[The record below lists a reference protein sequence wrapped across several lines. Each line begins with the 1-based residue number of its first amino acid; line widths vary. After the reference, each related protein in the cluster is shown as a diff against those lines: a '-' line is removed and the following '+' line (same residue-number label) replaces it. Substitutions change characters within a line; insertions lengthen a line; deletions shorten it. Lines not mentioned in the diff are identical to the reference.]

1 MLVVLIRSKVGP
13 EQHYRYPLNILATW
27 FSSII
32 SAGAYYLTLEVFNTP
47 WIAPHRIIAMAVY
60 LLTYNL
66 FGQLLGLVIEKHF
79 YDTEK
84 VSFIDEDLFFS
95 SKVAAILLPSAYIL
109 VYLYESLGAAGVVL
123 AGVPFIA
130 ISVVT
135 QYYYKAK
142 MNTQFLFEITKYSQ
156 LLARKKN
163 KKAVIKDFMDYVIKI
178 FPGKQVYYF
187 KMIKDNLA
195 VLDSVS
201 ILDGLFTGNQPEV
214 ILTENSPLM
223 SAFRT
228 ETVTVYD
235 QADEWRNKAYYYP
248 SYYPESAIALPVISK
263 GKNRGLIV
271 ITHPR
276 RKVYDEI
283 LISLISMFYQYF
295 LNVLETINEFEDL
308 ESSNHTDYLTNLP
321 NLKGF
326 YKYFNEISRAE
337 EYETLSL
344 IVLDLDHFK
353 TINDKH
359 CHIAGNDVLIQ
370 VSNLLMQFSINEFFV
385 ARFG

>member
-1 MLVVLIRSKVGP
+1 MNNISKRKTVGIWLLLILVAIYILPKSIAQIISQPFSMLDFGLFMLLIVLLAAFPIQMKDKVFNLLQGISVSGLVVFGLFPELLLSFIGILVVLIRSKVGP

-47 WIAPHRIIAMAVY
+47 GTVPHLIIAMTVY

-66 FGQLLGLVIEKHF
+66 FGQLLGVVIEKHF

-84 VSFIDEDLFFS
+84 VSFIDEDLIFS
-95 SKVAAILLPSAYIL
+95 SKVAAIILPSAYIL

-187 KMIKDNLA
+187 KVIKDNLA

-201 ILDGLFTGNQPEV
+201 ILDGLFTGNQPVV

-223 SAFRT
+223 AAFRT

-248 SYYPESAIALPVISK
+248 SYYPQSAIALPVISK

-276 RKVYDEI
+276 RKIYDEI
-283 LISLISMFYQYF
+283 LIS
-295 LNVLETINEFEDL
+295 
-308 ESSNHTDYLTNLP
+308 
-321 NLKGF
+321 
-326 YKYFNEISRAE
+326 
-337 EYETLSL
+337 
-344 IVLDLDHFK
+344 
-353 TINDKH
+353 
-359 CHIAGNDVLIQ
+359 
-370 VSNLLMQFSINEFFV
+370 
-385 ARFG
+385 

>member
-1 MLVVLIRSKVGP
+1 MNNISKRKIVGIWLLLIPIAIYILPKSIAQIISQPFSILDFGVFMLLIVLLAAFPIQMKDKVFNLLQGISVSGLVVFGLSPELLLSFIGMLVVLIRSKVGP

-109 VYLYESLGAAGVVL
+109 VYLDESLGAAGVVL

-163 KKAVIKDFMDYVIKI
+163 KKAVIKDFMEYVIKI

-235 QADEWRNKAYYYP
+235 QADEWRNKAYY
-248 SYYPESAIALPVISK
+248 
-263 GKNRGLIV
+263 
-271 ITHPR
+271 
-276 RKVYDEI
+276 
-283 LISLISMFYQYF
+283 
-295 LNVLETINEFEDL
+295 
-308 ESSNHTDYLTNLP
+308 
-321 NLKGF
+321 
-326 YKYFNEISRAE
+326 
-337 EYETLSL
+337 
-344 IVLDLDHFK
+344 
-353 TINDKH
+353 
-359 CHIAGNDVLIQ
+359 
-370 VSNLLMQFSINEFFV
+370 
-385 ARFG
+385 